1 MFVLSSGG
9 SSTGYGSSSA
19 NGSSGGNGGRQY
31 WRAYADSA
39 GGEGG
44 GGGGEGG
51 NDGDQ
56 SSHTPSQPNQQGYAM
71 NSARSSSAD
80 DSTQAS
86 RYGGGGGGGG
96 SGNSQHSTRQP
107 HAVSERIQ
115 SGKRP
120 SRLRGDANGAGGS
133 DKLSARSQG
142 GSERGSSFTYK
153 LDPRK
158 ASVSILDQPPP
169 ANSTS
174 TQGQGLGQG
183 SNYRGGVGNNGNGGN
198 MEGIAAWGKRVRDKQ
213 GNNKVTTFQVDF
225 PGLSR
230 NQVIALIMLSLQ
242 NYS

>member
-1 MFVLSSGG
+1 MFVFSSGG

-56 SSHTPSQPNQQGYAM
+56 LSHTPSQPNQQGYAM

-86 RYGGGGGGGG
+86 RYGGGGG

-107 HAVSERIQ
+107 HALSERIQ

-174 TQGQGLGQG
+174 SQGQGLGQG

-230 NQVIALIMLSLQ
+230 NQVIALTMLSLQ
-242 NYS
+242 KYS